1 MSVLLRGFLSVPL
14 MVLTC
19 ENKEIISRVV
29 NSLLHLLLIQ
39 KNKTVFKLNRSLKRK
54 KTKIKAFS
62 SSLLLSKLYPPLTLE
77 VPAEGFES
85 DADCSAALVVLLEHV
100 TAPFLSVQASIY
112 TFRFLYTTRINA
124 AAASLRRATDVCATF
139 VSFVSLPAHQ
149 EGEKEKL
156 LSENEL

>member
-19 ENKEIISRVV
+19 EYKQIISSRQFTPAFTP
-29 NSLLHLLLIQ
+29 N
-39 KNKTVFKLNRSLKRK
+39 KKKTVFKLNRRLKRK
-54 KTKIKAFS
+54 KKKIKASS

-100 TAPFLSVQASIY
+100 TAPFYL
-112 TFRFLYTTRINA
+112 FKLLYTHLDFYVQR
-124 AAASLRRATDVCATF
+124 
-139 VSFVSLPAHQ
+139 
-149 EGEKEKL
+149 E
-156 LSENEL
+156 